1 MEYVLTKTTTEKL
14 QDIFFKKCSGF
25 CEVNK
30 RTGSPPLTYCN
41 GLQSWVD
48 YLNKLE
54 GAEYICQFSKMAPII
69 DYLIESI
76 NENSARRIVI
86 KDKGG
91 IEFFSREAFI
101 LLEPEVAEKI
111 LTLGYLP

>member
-25 CEVNK
+25 YEVNK
-30 RTGSPPLTYCN
+30 RN

-54 GAEYICQFSKMAPII
+54 GAEYICQFSKMASII

-91 IEFFSREAFI
+91 IEFFSREAFV
-101 LLEPEVAEKI
+101 LLEPELSEKI

>member
-1 MEYVLTKTTTEKL
+1 MEFVLTKTTTEKL
-14 QDIFFKKCSGF
+14 QDIFFKKCGGF
-25 CEVNK
+25 YEVNK
-30 RTGSPPLTYCN
+30 RN

-54 GAEYICQFSKMAPII
+54 GAEYICQFSKMASIV

-76 NENSARRIVI
+76 NENSIRRIVI

-91 IEFFSREAFI
+91 IEFFGREAFI
-101 LLEPEVAEKI
+101 LLEPELSEKI